1 MLFAAAAAVAAVSA
15 GAAPLGPPPFSWA
28 TIPRFV
34 HCGINLGKLPDMNM
48 TLPELYARLGDFPL
62 VTLEKFTLQTAPPVS
77 LHEEAKI
84 LEAAAAIKR
93 ASPAT
98 RVLFYHMAWQNF
110 PQFDLYNTTLA
121 HADDG
126 WLVRTDDGSLRPG
139 FYNLS
144 HPGMRAAW
152 VGTLVDAL
160 GSGVVDGFFVDIAP
174 QALPD
179 TDGLPYAA
187 NIQSICP
194 APNCSAA
201 RQAGLLAGL
210 RLAFDE
216 LGAATPN
223 GTIIVCHPTDF
234 DTCNVEFF
242 ELFFGT
248 SADHGRSVVVQ
259 DLNLLGSRWGE
270 RRHMVQARASGHN
283 DTTAFSAVEFLVGAG
298 EQSYFATSAS
308 PGWGCSDG
316 WLDTGVPGDPAF
328 FGRALGAPL
337 GDASNAT
344 NGAGPPGTPALGRV
358 YTRHFAANTS
368 IWLNLTGGWKHAH
381 QCTRPNKT
389 WPAVPECPQAC
400 VWWGDGAVTSWPP
413 GFECAHRRATLLEQG
428 PERAEPAG
436 TLEERC
442 AREVYR
448 LHAFFQDWWNGHAE
462 HTRAYF
468 DEQFSSVT
476 DRAFAFVSP
485 TGLPSGSADT
495 QQFIFDSYGDR
506 YTGDWGKDF
515 VNNTDMAFNIT
526 SLDVTWAD
534 EAEQS
539 CTVVFQ
545 ENQQVGG
552 RTGPVQA
559 KRNAATL
566 IRKDGTPN
574 QLAWVMEH
582 ETWWPG
588 VAHGSDSCSSLR
600 GQPGV
605 ANASIAACFGCTNC
619 LPAHCGPCLSGA
631 GE

>member
-15 GAAPLGPPPFSWA
+15 SAAPLGPPPFSWA

-34 HCGINLGKLPDMNM
+34 HCGINLGKLPDMNT
-48 TLPELYARLGDFPL
+48 TLPEL
-62 VTLEKFTLQTAPPVS
+62 
-77 LHEEAKI
+77 
-84 LEAAAAIKR
+84 
-93 ASPAT
+93 
-98 RVLFYHMAWQNF
+98 
-110 PQFDLYNTTLA
+110 
-121 HADDG
+121 
-126 WLVRTDDGSLRPG
+126 
-139 FYNLS
+139 
-144 HPGMRAAW
+144 
-152 VGTLVDAL
+152 
-160 GSGVVDGFFVDIAP
+160 
-174 QALPD
+174 
-179 TDGLPYAA
+179 
-187 NIQSICP
+187 
-194 APNCSAA
+194 
-201 RQAGLLAGL
+201 
-210 RLAFDE
+210 
-216 LGAATPN
+216 
-223 GTIIVCHPTDF
+223 
-234 DTCNVEFF
+234 
-242 ELFFGT
+242 
-248 SADHGRSVVVQ
+248 
-259 DLNLLGSRWGE
+259 
-270 RRHMVQARASGHN
+270 QARASGHN
-283 DTTAFSAVEFLVGAG
+283 DTTTFFAVEFLVGAG
-298 EQSYFATSAS
+298 EQSYFAKSAS

-316 WLDTGVPGDPAF
+316 WLDAGVPGDPAF

-344 NGAGPPGTPALGRV
+344 NGAAPPGTPALGRV

-368 IWLNLTGGWKHAH
+368 IWLNLTGGWKHAR
-381 QCTRPNKT
+381 QCTRPNKA

-413 GFECAHRRATLLEQG
+413 GFECAHRRATLLEEG
-428 PERAEPAG
+428 RPERAEPAG

-485 TGLPSGSADT
+485 TGLSSGLADT

-526 SLDVTWAD
+526 SLDVTWAG

-619 LPAHCGPCLSGA
+619 LPAHCGPCLIGA